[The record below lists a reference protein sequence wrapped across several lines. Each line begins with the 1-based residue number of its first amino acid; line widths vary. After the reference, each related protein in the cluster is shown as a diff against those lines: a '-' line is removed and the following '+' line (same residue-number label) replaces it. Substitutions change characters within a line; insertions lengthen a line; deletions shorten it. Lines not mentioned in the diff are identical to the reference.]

1 MNLEELKKIATKYE
15 EIQYTNQRGKQF
27 QCVVVMA
34 PEMKLKV
41 LKNLSLKKT
50 SVIESQAHGELD
62 LNFLDYD
69 NVTRVSL
76 TRKKSYKSM
85 RRKLSDPHPEQV
97 GRIKAQIKKSKEGKL
112 PGVPVELLEH
122 RLKESL
128 KDTLFRRAELSA
140 KNLPA
145 ETKQKFLSKLQNSD
159 ECLVTNFHEAHE
171 NLWMTIQ
178 SNGKSIRQ
186 RARIGVNLVFSAEN
200 HIRADGL
207 VGTVVEAAQKN
218 GWIAGDIVLI

>member
-34 PEMKLKV
+34 PEMKQKV
-41 LKNLSLKKT
+41 LKNLSSKKT
-50 SVIESQAHGELD
+50 SVIESQVHGELD

-85 RRKLSDPHPEQV
+85 RRKLSEPHPEQV

-145 ETKQKFLSKLQNSD
+145 ETKQKFLSKLQKSD
-159 ECLVTNFHEAHE
+159 ECLLTNFHEAHE
-171 NLWMTIQ
+171 NLWMTLLVDA
-178 SNGKSIRQ
+178 KTKYQ
-186 RARIGVNLVFSAEN
+186 RAKNGVNLVFSAEN
-200 HIRADGL
+200 YQRSNNTVARL
-207 VGTVVEAAQKN
+207 VEKASGE
-218 GWIAGDIVLI
+218 GWVSGDIVLI

>member
-1 MNLEELKKIATKYE
+1 M
-15 EIQYTNQRGKQF
+15 
-27 QCVVVMA
+27 
-34 PEMKLKV
+34 
-41 LKNLSLKKT
+41 
-50 SVIESQAHGELD
+50 
-62 LNFLDYD
+62 
-69 NVTRVSL
+69 
-76 TRKKSYKSM
+76 
-85 RRKLSDPHPEQV
+85 
-97 GRIKAQIKKSKEGKL
+97 

-145 ETKQKFLSKLQNSD
+145 ETKQKFLSKLQKSD